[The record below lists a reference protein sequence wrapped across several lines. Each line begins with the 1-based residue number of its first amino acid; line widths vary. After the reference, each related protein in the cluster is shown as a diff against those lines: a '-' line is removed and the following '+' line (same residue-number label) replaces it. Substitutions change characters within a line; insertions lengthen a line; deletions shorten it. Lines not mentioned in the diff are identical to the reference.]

1 MLIDGQVVHPPAYP
15 PVAHAVAA
23 VDAAAVENS
32 TPVVAAARI
41 PPAAT
46 PHAVEEQT
54 VSLHPPHISMPVVDN
69 HNQVSSDTTAIQRV
83 SAGTRLTPFPPY
95 PLTVP
100 VMHGPHVPRFE
111 RHGDEQRPHW
121 TGLAFEPISR
131 ISHPFR
137 SRAKL
142 PCLTRTVIAN
152 PITVITV
159 LCCESS
165 LLHLSPSPNPNAV
178 VFFGRRARRCP
189 GICSVSSIRLPPSR
203 TRSLRRRRR
212 RRRHPHGVCV
222 LLCCLG

>member
-32 TPVVAAARI
+32 TPVVAAARVL
-41 PPAAT
+41 PAAT

-54 VSLHPPHISMPVVDN
+54 VGLHPPQSSMPVVDN
-69 HNQVSSDTTAIQRV
+69 HNQVSSDTTAIQPV
-83 SAGTRLTPFPPY
+83 SAGTRLTLFSPY
-95 PLTVP
+95 LLTVP
-100 VMHGPHVPRFE
+100 VMHGPHVPCFE

-137 SRAKL
+137 SRATL

-165 LLHLSPSPNPNAV
+165 SLHLSPNPNAV
-178 VFFGRRARRCP
+178 GFFCRRARRCP

-212 RRRHPHGVCV
+212 RRRHPHGECG